1 MLIYPTYLILPTLIL
16 GDPRTTTHH
25 PPVALAASDSVL
37 LTKDLYSSKWI
48 RTLSEKKCPKT
59 LLITVISAPDHV
71 AEREAIRRGW
81 GDMASKMAKVAL
93 VFIVGL
99 QEDKIA
105 DLQDESDQHGD
116 LVITEHFDS
125 YNNLTLKTLAAF
137 DWMLTFCPKTQ
148 YLLKTDDD
156 MFIQVRL
163 FSD

>member
-1 MLIYPTYLILPTLIL
+1 M
-16 GDPRTTTHH
+16 
-25 PPVALAASDSVL
+25 ALAASDSVL

-156 MFIQVRL
+156 MFIQVRF